1 MIISVILKNNMNFV
15 KIERVNNIEKN
26 SAYFRKKFETEKY
39 AKLVAAVLIDLIGF
53 ISYLIPALGEFFD
66 MLLAPISAIL
76 VYILFGKK
84 FKWAI
89 FTLLEEMLPMT
100 DVIPSATIAWY
111 SMYVTNEIKT
121 IEEMS
126 SKMKEKEQ
134 AFNNLDQ
141 E

>member
-1 MIISVILKNNMNFV
+1 MILKNNMNFV

-26 SAYFRKKFETEKY
+26 IAYFRKKFETEKY

>member
-1 MIISVILKNNMNFV
+1 MIISVILKNNINFV

-26 SAYFRKKFETEKY
+26 SAYFRKKFEAEKY